1 MKFSRSTFFEGM
13 RPLSRQPKAG
23 ALVQSQVDGLN
34 ALLGF
39 IEDDPAIIYLRWA
52 AYMLATVKHE
62 CADTWQPIEEYGKGA
77 GRPYGQPAGPYQ
89 RIYYGRGYV
98 QLTWFENYEKMAT
111 ALNIP
116 ALAASPELA
125 LQPATAYKIMSYG
138 MRAGSFTG
146 YSLSRWINS
155 VMTDYRSARRI
166 INGLDQWERI
176 KKYAEEIEAVLR
188 RAVL

>member
-98 QLTWFENYEKMAT
+98 QLTWFTNYEKMAT

-116 ALAASPELA
+116 ALAANPELA

-146 YSLSRWINS
+146 YSLSRWIN
-155 VMTDYRSARRI
+155 YRSARRI